1 MLMWSNYSS
10 LLPFP
15 FGFMKRMTKFLAI
28 VGAATGLALASWA
41 AAPGPADTAPSAT
54 KAPKP
59 SDLFPDAVVAKGKG
73 VEVKRSQ
80 LDDAMVSIK
89 STFASRGQDFPPD
102 EMRRLEQQVLER
114 LIQIQILL
122 MKATDGDKAAG
133 KDTCSNR
140 MEAIR
145 TRAGS
150 EEMLN
155 RQLKSVG
162 TTQDQLKTKMTEES
176 TAQIVLEREMKISVS
191 EDEVKKFYNDNPS
204 KFEQPEMVR
213 ASHILLVTVDPQ
225 TNKELSADEKAA
237 KRKKAED
244 LLKRARA
251 GEDFAKL
258 AKENSEDPGSKDKGG
273 EYQFARGQM
282 VPEFEAAA
290 FSLKPNEVSE
300 IVTTQYGYHIIKLS
314 EKIPAKKVELAKVS
328 NELKDYLKQQQMQ
341 QRQQELQKYLEKIK
355 KEASVEVLDEG
366 LKTTDNA
373 AAEPPRIIAP
383 AAGQQNPPKK

>member
-1 MLMWSNYSS
+1 MIQLSV
-10 LLPFP
+10 
-15 FGFMKRMTKFLAI
+15 MKRTIKFVGPFLAAMSLCSI
-28 VGAATGLALASWA
+28 QSLAATPGVAEPVSASK
-41 AAPGPADTAPSAT
+41 SE
-54 KAPKP
+54 PKP
-59 SDLFPDAVVAKGKG
+59 SDLFPDAVVAKGKD
-73 VEVKRSQ
+73 VEVKRNQ

-89 STFASRGQDFPPD
+89 STFAARGQDLPPA
-102 EMRRLEQQVLER
+102 EMNRLEQQVLDR

-122 MKATDGDKAAG
+122 HKATDSDKAVG
-133 KDTCSNR
+133 KETCARR

-150 EEMLN
+150 DETLK

-162 TTQDQLKTKMTEES
+162 TTPEELQSKMTEES
-176 TAQIVLEREMKISVS
+176 VAQVVLERELKIGVS
-191 EDEVKKFYNDNPS
+191 DDEVKKFYNDNPS

-213 ASHILLVTVDPQ
+213 ASHILVTTKDLD
-225 TNKELSADEKAA
+225 TNKDVSEDQKAA
-237 KRKKAED
+237 KHKKAED

-258 AKENSEDPGSKDKGG
+258 AKENSDDPGSRDKGG

-290 FSLKPNEVSE
+290 FSLKTNEVSD

-328 NELKDYLKQQQMQ
+328 SEIKDYLKQQQMQ
-341 QRQQELQKYLEKIK
+341 SRQQDLQTFLEKLK
-355 KEASVEVLDEG
+355 KDSHVEILDES
-366 LKTTDNA
+366 LKPTETAGADA
-373 AAEPPRIIAP
+373 PQIIPP
-383 AAGQQNPPKK
+383 AGSAKPGSSK